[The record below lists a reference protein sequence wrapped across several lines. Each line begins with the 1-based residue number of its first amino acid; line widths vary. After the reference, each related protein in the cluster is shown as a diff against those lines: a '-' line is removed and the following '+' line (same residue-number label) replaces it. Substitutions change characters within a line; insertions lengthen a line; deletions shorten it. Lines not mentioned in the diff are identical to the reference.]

1 MKYLEN
7 IELENLTKSYLTGKE
22 LGGTQALN
30 GRCEV
35 YSTKKAG
42 DDKKQSKVLEQKF
55 VEINAVAA
63 PDFSMQK
70 STTKLF
76 VDLIQTLN
84 ASLADYDFTELKPE
98 SFIQI
103 SCTEVVQKINSHL
116 AELTAEKPTFLSDMW
131 RSIDNAVG
139 NLGKCEA
146 FQLIDD
152 PFADEMLTVW
162 SFHYFLHNKELRRIC
177 YFSCAASARYHNYRH
192 AFGSSSIG
200 NDSDDDIDCD
210 DENDDQARRQSC
222 DSEDDEDDMDLLQ
235 ENC

>member
-7 IELENLTKSYLTGKE
+7 IELENLTKYFLSGKE
-22 LGGTQALN
+22 LGVTQALN

-55 VEINAVAA
+55 VEITAVAA
-63 PDFSMQK
+63 PDFSMLK

-84 ASLADYDFTELKPE
+84 ASMTDYDFTELKPE

-103 SCTEVVQKINSHL
+103 SCSEVVQKINSHL
-116 AELTAEKPTFLSDMW
+116 AELTAENPTFLADMW
-131 RSIDNAVG
+131 RSIDNAIG

-162 SFHYFLHNKELRRIC
+162 SFHYFLYNKELRRIC
-177 YFSCAASARYHNYRH
+177 YFSCAASARHHNYRNV
-192 AFGSSSIG
+192 FGSPNLG

-210 DENDDQARRQSC
+210 DEDDDQVRRQSC
-222 DSEDDEDDMDLLQ
+222 DTEDDEDGIDILQ
-235 ENC
+235 DNY

>member
-7 IELENLTKSYLTGKE
+7 IELENLTKSFLTGKE
-22 LGGTQALN
+22 LGGTQVLN

-42 DDKKQSKVLEQKF
+42 DDKRQSKVLEQKL
-55 VEINAVAA
+55 VENNAIAA
-63 PDFSMQK
+63 GDSSMLK

-84 ASLADYDFTELKPE
+84 ASLTDYDFTELKPE
-98 SFIQI
+98 SFTQI
-103 SCTEVVQKINSHL
+103 GCADVVHHVNSHI
-116 AELTAEKPTFLSDMW
+116 AELTAERSTFLADMW
-131 RSIDNAVG
+131 RSIDNSIG
-139 NLGKCEA
+139 GLGKCEA

-162 SFHYFLHNKELRRIC
+162 SFHFFLHNKELKRIC
-177 YFSCAASARYHNYRH
+177 YFSCAASAKCHNHRNL
-192 AFGSSSIG
+192 FGSTNAG

-210 DENDDQARRQSC
+210 DDDDDLQRRSC
-222 DSEDDEDDMDLLQ
+222 DSDDDDEGMDIIPR
-235 ENC
+235 NW